1 MGHRT
6 LCGASPVLSS
16 QVGAAESH
24 TARNLG
30 RPPARSTP
38 RWVRRLE
45 GGASITA
52 QATLYI
58 FVLFAC
64 FALVYDM
71 GNVAMVG
78 QMAQSAALIAAEE
91 AAKEVSAS
99 AFTGGQQVRLG
110 EDALARAAEV
120 VAGMLP
126 VAAQDLDIG
135 LREPA
140 GRSVIE
146 VSFKVRASTPILRAC
161 FGLQGIDVPVRA
173 AAEPVWGAEGELR

>member
-1 MGHRT
+1 M
-6 LCGASPVLSS
+6 
-16 QVGAAESH
+16 
-24 TARNLG
+24 RNT
-30 RPPARSTP
+30 RSLL
-38 RWVRRLE
+38 RRLE

-58 FVLFAC
+58 SVLFAC

-91 AAKEVSAS
+91 AAKEVSTS
-99 AFTGGQQVRLG
+99 AFKGGQQIHLG

-126 VAAQDLDIG
+126 VAAQGLDIG
-135 LREPA
+135 LREPG

-146 VSFKVRASTPILRAC
+146 VSFRVRASTPILRAC

-173 AAEPVWGAEGELR
+173 AAEPVWGAEGEWR

>member
-6 LCGASPVLSS
+6 PALSS
-16 QVGAAESH
+16 QVGARASQ
-24 TARNLG
+24 TTRNLG

-91 AAKEVSAS
+91 AAKEISTS
-99 AFTGGQQVRLG
+99 TFTGGQQVRLG

-146 VSFKVRASTPILRAC
+146 VSFKVRASSPILRAC

-173 AAEPVWGAEGELR
+173 AAEPVWGAEGDWR

>member
-1 MGHRT
+1 MPGDGSCSPASKRVHNVRY
-6 LCGASPVLSS
+6 LC
-16 QVGAAESH
+16 
-24 TARNLG
+24 
-30 RPPARSTP
+30 
-38 RWVRRLE
+38 RRLE
-45 GGASITA
+45 GGASISA

-58 FVLFAC
+58 FALFAC

-78 QMAQSAALIAAEE
+78 QLAQSAALIAAED
-91 AAKEVSAS
+91 AAKEISTT
-99 AFTGGQQVRLG
+99 AFMSGQRVRLG

-120 VAGMLP
+120 VTGMLP
-126 VAAQDLDIG
+126 VPAQDLDIG
-135 LREPA
+135 LREPG

-146 VSFKVRASTPILRAC
+146 VSFRVRASTPILRAC